1 MKIIAI
7 IPARYGSKRLPGK
20 PLIQINK
27 KPLIQMTYEAVL
39 NSGLFDLIIVTT
51 DSVKIKNTVQNFG
64 GECIVTSPQPINGT
78 ERCAEL
84 IKIIDMKFQPNDL
97 IVNIQCDEPFIKK
110 IHLKKII
117 KLFQTTCQIGTLISK
132 INNSELSDNSIV
144 KINVKNNM
152 ALNFSRTTQ
161 KLNENYPFYKHIGIY
176 AYQIKTLLK
185 IASLKT
191 TKNEIEESLE
201 QLRWTDNNYKISCA
215 MINDNI
221 PSINTQSD
229 LKKIKK

>member
-1 MKIIAI
+1 
-7 IPARYGSKRLPGK
+7 
-20 PLIQINK
+20 
-27 KPLIQMTYEAVL
+27 
-39 NSGLFDLIIVTT
+39 
-51 DSVKIKNTVQNFG
+51 
-64 GECIVTSPQPINGT
+64 
-78 ERCAEL
+78 
-84 IKIIDMKFQPNDL
+84 
-97 IVNIQCDEPFIKK
+97 
-110 IHLKKII
+110 
-117 KLFQTTCQIGTLISK
+117 
-132 INNSELSDNSIV
+132 
-144 KINVKNNM
+144 M